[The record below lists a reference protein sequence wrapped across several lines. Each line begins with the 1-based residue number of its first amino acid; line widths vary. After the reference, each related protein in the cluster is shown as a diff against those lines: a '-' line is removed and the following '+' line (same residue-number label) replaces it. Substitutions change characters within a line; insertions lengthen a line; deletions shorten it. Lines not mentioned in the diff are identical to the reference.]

1 MCRNDGNKRHY
12 GLCGDGNMIGE
23 FPKDDTITIRLHA
36 FEKKKARD
44 IPFSYYEIFRVGLDH
59 LSKEINQL
67 EQKKAELESKIADNK
82 KIVAADEAE
91 LTAIN
96 NRIRIINPSK
106 LDKDTLNQM
115 INDAA
120 LESAKDIFSA
130 HGVKSIERIQHD
142 QAKHSIFATAREWG
156 YDGTVFLELVEEYLK
171 EICNTE
177 V

>member
-1 MCRNDGNKRHY
+1 
-12 GLCGDGNMIGE
+12 MIGE

-96 NRIRIINPSK
+96 NRIRIINPQK
-106 LDKDTLNQM
+106 LDKETLDNM
-115 INDAA
+115 IQ
-120 LESAKDIFSA
+120 ESAKDYANDIFLA
-130 HGVKSIERIQHD
+130 HRENSLESVGTDVG
-142 QAKHSIFATAREWG
+142 KHSVLYTAREWG
-156 YDGTVFLELVEEYLK
+156 YDGSKFLELVEDNLK
-171 EICNTE
+171 KLCNTKL
-177 V
+177 

>member
-1 MCRNDGNKRHY
+1 M
-12 GLCGDGNMIGE
+12 
-23 FPKDDTITIRLHA
+23 
-36 FEKKKARD
+36 
-44 IPFSYYEIFRVGLDH
+44 DH

-120 LESAKDIFSA
+120 LEYAKDIFSA